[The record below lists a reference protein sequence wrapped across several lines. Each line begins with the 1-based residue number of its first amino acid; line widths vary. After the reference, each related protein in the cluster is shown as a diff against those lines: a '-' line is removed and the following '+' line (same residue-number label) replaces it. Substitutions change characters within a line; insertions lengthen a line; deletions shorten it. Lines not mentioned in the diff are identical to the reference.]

1 LLRAQRVLDSAPEQ
15 RQVNKAVRGLT
26 SQVCWCSFG
35 QVCEQIHE
43 LIEGSASE
51 SLENQFA
58 VLSSFFLSSTE
69 GRDMRQHTL

>member
-1 LLRAQRVLDSAPEQ
+1 LRPQRVLDSAPEQ
-15 RQVNKAVRGLT
+15 RQVNKAICGLT
-26 SQVCWCSFG
+26 AQVCWGSLG

-58 VLSSFFLSSTE
+58 VLSSLFLSSTE
-69 GRDMRQHTL
+69 GRDVRQHTL